1 MSPRAW
7 KALKGTL
14 LVFVALV
21 AWLVLLLTVGHSW
34 FEATVTRGAVV
45 GAAGLWARE
54 ALANLP
60 ELAYF
65 LVVGAILFYFS
76 GPSRTIWWA
85 VVVGVSAMVIKAA
98 MRNYTYQQRPDL
110 VDIGVLFIDL
120 ALPALLAIL
129 GAVATRGLLAR
140 SPGAQRAT

>member
-7 KALKGTL
+7 KALKATF

-34 FEATVTRGAVV
+34 FEATVTRGPAVGVV
-45 GAAGLWARE
+45 GYWARE
-54 ALANLP
+54 ALANMP

-65 LVVGAILFYFS
+65 LAVGAALFYFS
-76 GPSRTIWWA
+76 GPARTIWWA
-85 VVVGVSAMVIKAA
+85 VVLGVTAMVIKAA
-98 MRNYTYQQRPDL
+98 MRNYTYHQGPDL
-110 VDIGVLFIDL
+110 VDIGALFIDL

-129 GAVATRGLLAR
+129 GALAMRGLLAR
-140 SPGAQRAT
+140 PPGAQRAT